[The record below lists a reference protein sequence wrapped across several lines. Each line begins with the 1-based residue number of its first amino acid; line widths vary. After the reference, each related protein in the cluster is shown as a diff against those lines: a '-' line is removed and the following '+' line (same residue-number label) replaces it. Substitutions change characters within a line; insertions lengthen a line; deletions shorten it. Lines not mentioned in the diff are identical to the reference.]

1 MKRKLSVLFTAA
13 ALVASAL
20 VAQGPTP
27 PPPMRGPGGH
37 GIGPGPGPR
46 PGEGRLADALGLT
59 DAQKAQW
66 TTIRGDFA
74 TTLDPLFE
82 KQRAADQALNA
93 LFEAKSSDACAVGT
107 AALAA
112 RAVHEQIEAAHATLD
127 EKLASVLTADQQ
139 TKFAAIRAERE
150 KGPGGRMPPPPRM

>member
-1 MKRKLSVLFTAA
+1 MKRKLPFLLAAVSLVAA
-13 ALVASAL
+13 AVM
-20 VAQGPTP
+20 AQAPAG
-27 PPPMRGPGGH
+27 PPPMRGPGGR
-37 GIGPGPGPR
+37 GMAPGPGPR
-46 PGEGRLADALGLT
+46 PGDGRLTEALDLT

-93 LFEAKSSDACAVGT
+93 LFDSKSGDACAIGA

-112 RAVHEQIEAAHATLD
+112 RAAHDQIDEARATLD
-127 EKLASVLTADQQ
+127 AKLASVLTSDQK
-139 TKFAAIRAERE
+139 TKFAAILAERE
-150 KGPGGRMPPPPRM
+150 KGPGGRLPPPPRP